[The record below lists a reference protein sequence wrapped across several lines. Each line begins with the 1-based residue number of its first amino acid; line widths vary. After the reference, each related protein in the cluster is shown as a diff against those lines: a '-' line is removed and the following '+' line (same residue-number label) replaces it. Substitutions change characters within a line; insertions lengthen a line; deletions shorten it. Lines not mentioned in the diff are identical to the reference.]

1 MPMIETGRFDESAL
15 DASTEATNEG
25 PLCAN
30 TGRLQTDSVR
40 PYEVLIEERLT
51 SFNVSRWT
59 ATFSLCCFIFFLEA
73 FFKIWESEHKL
84 GAHRIGAERP
94 SIARLPHIS
103 FQTVAYHPYLSG
115 PASTK
120 SLHLNQD
127 LTNFLSRRK
136 RGESNGIL
144 IRVMSIMES
153 NRTVQFDSGRHK
165 PSIIASPH
173 GA

>member
-1 MPMIETGRFDESAL
+1 LRAATAEFATYGLAGARVSRIVDESAL

-40 PYEVLIEERLT
+40 PCEVLIEERLT

-136 RGESNGIL
+136 RGESKWD
-144 IRVMSIMES
+144 
-153 NRTVQFDSGRHK
+153 FDSRNVDYG
-165 PSIIASPH
+165 I
-173 GA
+173 